1 MRSGR
6 RALIVTLVL
15 VISLTS
21 VFAAV
26 GCKKETVVGKTLR
39 VAFSAAP
46 DAIDVVGYKMME
58 ILRGEGVAVDVMFL
72 DGGQKAVMAILAN
85 QVDIAAAAIDGV
97 VLAQMTAFALS
108 RPRNLYAMVGSK
120 GMTKVE
126 DIVGRVMGAPDPGSV
141 ATSFEDAVF
150 AKYGIAPESYSRLQ
164 IGGAGARTQALLS
177 GRVDA
182 VFVYGGKHVTLKKA
196 GYPTLTTVNKEF
208 PGMHDDMWSSTK
220 TWLENNELLAVAI
233 CRAQIQAAIWFHEK
247 PDEWLAMA
255 LELVEIEE
263 ADARELYALLLEMDM
278 YPVDG
283 LMTLETLGTTADF
296 FAATETI
303 PDVPVEQWATVQ
315 YMDQAREELGIK

>member
-1 MRSGR
+1 MHSGR

-15 VISLTS
+15 IISLTS
-21 VFAAV
+21 VFTAV
-26 GCKKETVVGKTLR
+26 GCKKETVVGTTLR

-46 DAIDVVGYKMME
+46 DAIDVVGYKTME
-58 ILRGEGVAVDVMFL
+58 ILKGEGVTVDVMFL

-85 QVDIAAAAIDGV
+85 QVDVAAAAIDGV
-97 VLAQMTAFALS
+97 VLAQMMTFALS

-120 GMTKVE
+120 DMTKVE
-126 DIVGRVMGAPDPGSV
+126 DIRGRVIGAPDPGSV
-141 ATSFEDAVF
+141 ATSFEDAIF
-150 AKYGIAPESYSRLQ
+150 AKYGIAKESYSRLQ
-164 IGGAGARTQALLS
+164 IGGAGARTQALLA

-196 GYPTLTTVNKEF
+196 GYPTLTTVNAEF

-233 CRAQIQAAIWFHEK
+233 CRAQIQAARWFHEK

-255 LELVEIEE
+255 LERAEIEE

-283 LMTLETLGTTADF
+283 LMTMETLRTTADF
-296 FAATETI
+296 FVATDTI
-303 PDVPVEQWATVQ
+303 PDVPIEQWATVK
-315 YMDQAREELGIK
+315 YMDKAREELGIK